1 MNKIIKILFLCLVFA
16 LFSTPNAYANGA
28 SISISDLN
36 PTDQNKILNQIYS
49 PPDPD
54 DPIPLLQI
62 EEDYNETVLIP
73 YPSPDGFAIVNPQL
87 GYFDKQVHY
96 EAGPQSILLDFHII
110 NTTPYIWSD
119 YHIEFFD
126 TNWGPINLNLIL
138 TSAFDSVFQSI
149 AMGTTTFPNR
159 IDYWNGLVYPN
170 GFVSVGFTLAT
181 GGVLPQDFI
190 IRQVATTESPV
201 PLPAAFWLL
210 GGGLIGLF
218 GIKKK
223 YSK

>member
-16 LFSTPNAYANGA
+16 LFSTSNAHANGA

-36 PTDQNKILNQIYS
+36 TSDQNVIVSQQYY
-49 PPDPD
+49 PPDTYPY
-54 DPIPLLQI
+54 IPVLFI

-73 YPSPDGFAIVNPQL
+73 YPSPNGFGIVNPQL

-96 EAGPQSILLDFHII
+96 EAGPQSILFDFHII

-119 YHIEFFD
+119 YHLEFFD
-126 TNWGPINLNLIL
+126 TNGVPIGLNSIL
-138 TSAFDSVFQSI
+138 TSAFDTVFQSI
-149 AMGTTTFPNR
+149 AWGVTFPNR
-159 IDYWNGLVYPN
+159 LDYWNGLVYPN
-170 GFVSVGFTLAT
+170 GDDWLGFTLAT

-223 YSK
+223 YPN

>member
-36 PTDQNKILNQIYS
+36 LTDQNVILSQQYF
-49 PPDPD
+49 PPAPD
-54 DPIPLLQI
+54 IPVLEI
-62 EEDYNETVLIP
+62 KEDYNETALIP

-96 EAGPQSILLDFHII
+96 DASLPSIMLDFLIT

-126 TNWGPINLNLIL
+126 TNWAPINLNLIDK
-138 TSAFDSVFQSI
+138 SAFDTVFQTI
-149 AMGTTTFPNR
+149 TMGVTFPNR
-159 IDYWNGLVYPN
+159 LDYWNGLLNPGGSMYL
-170 GFVSVGFTLAT
+170 GFTLAT
-181 GGVLPQDFI
+181 GGALPPDFI